1 MCRRSM
7 LVAVATFMLGACQS
21 PIRVEEVANEVI
33 EQEPVE
39 VVQSQS
45 APKAT
50 KTTYYDKSLFKLPLD
65 HPYWS
70 TTVLSSD
77 TIEKLKEHYGFSELV
92 ANDVVIEEDQDS
104 SNQVEG
110 NLASA
115 ELVDDSSV
123 TTSNS
128 ITKPNSNS
136 TSNSTTKP
144 NSNSTSNNTTKP
156 NSNSTSNNTTK
167 PNSNSTSNNTTKPNQ
182 NNQSS
187 KPTPPVVEKP
197 STPAPQ
203 PTPPVVE
210 KPSTPAPQPTPPVV
224 EQPSEPAPQPTPPVV
239 EQPSEPAPQPTPPV
253 VEESKKPVD
262 ILDWNYIKST
272 LIAKGESL
280 GMSLDTSL
288 TRENQGYAFPWDS
301 KMDIVSNE
309 DVIGYIGYQM
319 EECSNNGWEY
329 YNLEMVVQ
337 PDGHVLI
344 YLIR

>member
-1 MCRRSM
+1 MKKKYSLGM
-7 LVAVATFMLGACQS
+7 LVAVATLTLGACQS
-21 PIRVEEVANEVI
+21 PIRVEEVVNEVESTV

-45 APKAT
+45 VPKAT

-92 ANDVVIEEDQDS
+92 ANDVVIEENQDS

-115 ELVDDSSV
+115 ELVDDPSV

-128 ITKPNSNS
+128 
-136 TSNSTTKP
+136 
-144 NSNSTSNNTTKP
+144 
-156 NSNSTSNNTTK
+156 
-167 PNSNSTSNNTTKPNQ
+167 TTKPNQ

-197 STPAPQ
+197 SEPAPQ

-210 KPSTPAPQPTPPVV
+210 K
-224 EQPSEPAPQPTPPVV
+224 PSEPAPQPTPPVV

-262 ILDWNYIKST
+262 LLDWNYIKST

-280 GMSLDTSL
+280 GMRYEDRATLED
-288 TRENQGYAFPWDS
+288 GYESPWQS
-301 KMDIVSNE
+301 SYMPVTNE
-309 DVIGYIGYQM
+309 DVIGYIGSQM
-319 EECSNNGWEY
+319 ESIANAGWTWFA
-329 YNLEMVVQ
+329 LEMVVQ
-337 PDGHVLI
+337 PDGNVLI

>member
-1 MCRRSM
+1 MYKRSM
-7 LVAVATFMLGACQS
+7 LVAVATLMLGACQS
-21 PIRVEEVANEVI
+21 PIRVEEVANEVESI
-33 EQEPVE
+33 VEQEQVE
-39 VVQSQS
+39 VVQSS

-92 ANDVVIEEDQDS
+92 ANDVVIEENQDS

-128 ITKPNSNS
+128 
-136 TSNSTTKP
+136 TTKP
-144 NSNSTSNNTTKP
+144 NSNSTTSNSTVKP
-156 NSNSTSNNTTK
+156 NSNST
-167 PNSNSTSNNTTKPNQ
+167 TSNNTTKPNQ

-187 KPTPPVVEKP
+187 KPTPPVVEK
-197 STPAPQ
+197 
-203 PTPPVVE
+203 
-210 KPSTPAPQPTPPVV
+210 
-224 EQPSEPAPQPTPPVV
+224 PSEPAPQPTPPVV

-262 ILDWNYIKST
+262 LLDWNYIKST

-288 TRENQGYAFPWDS
+288 NKNNHGYASPWQS
-301 KMDIVSNE
+301 SYMPVTNE

-319 EECSNNGWEY
+319 EEASSWGVTDFNIEWIPQG
-329 YNLEMVVQ
+329 
-337 PDGHVLI
+337 DGNVNI